1 MEELKNEQTT
11 LQSHTAGAE
20 EVKGEREE
28 QVSLG
33 KFKDVKALLGAYNS
47 LESEFTKRCQKIK
60 ELEGKL
66 SAVDK
71 TEVPTET
78 EEKPSNEEMT
88 EKILKDYLAE
98 VVEKKQSAIVMDG
111 IGVGVRTPI
120 ERPKT
125 ISEAGKIFRQLLE
138 VKN

>member
-20 EVKGEREE
+20 EAKGEMEE

-71 TEVPTET
+71 TQVPTET